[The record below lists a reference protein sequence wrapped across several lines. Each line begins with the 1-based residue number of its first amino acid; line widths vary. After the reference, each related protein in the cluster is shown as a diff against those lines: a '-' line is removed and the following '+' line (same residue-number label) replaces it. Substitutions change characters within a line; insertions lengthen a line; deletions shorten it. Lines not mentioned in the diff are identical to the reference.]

1 MALNYEKAAFY
12 LLLYHIYMH
21 DIISCSENKS
31 GDLICPF
38 SCNLLQKFGSQI
50 FTFFFFFLRSVDQK
64 FRKLSMHVNVFI
76 VYCFKQNHY
85 YILIYRY
92 LDF

>member
-38 SCNLLQKFGSQI
+38 SCNLLQNLVLRFLI
-50 FTFFFFFLRSVDQK
+50 FFS
-64 FRKLSMHVNVFI
+64 
-76 VYCFKQNHY
+76 FK
-85 YILIYRY
+85 IC
-92 LDF
+92 

>member
-50 FTFFFFFLRSVDQK
+50 FNFFFLLRSVDQK
-64 FRKLSMHVNVFI
+64 FRKLSMHVNVFK

-85 YILIYRY
+85 YIHIYRY
-92 LDF
+92 LGY